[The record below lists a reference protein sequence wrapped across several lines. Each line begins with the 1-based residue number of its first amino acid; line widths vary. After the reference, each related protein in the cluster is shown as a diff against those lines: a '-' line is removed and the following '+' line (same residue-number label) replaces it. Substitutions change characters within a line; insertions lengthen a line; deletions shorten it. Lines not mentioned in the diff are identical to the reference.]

1 MLQMISL
8 LKKRF
13 IKSTLIYYIYRYF
26 KYKLKYFPSY
36 GASGE
41 DVLIGRYFKNK
52 TNGFYVDVG
61 ALHPINGSM
70 TYNLSKMGWKGIN
83 LDMMQENLMLFN
95 LFRKKDINV
104 CTAISSSKGEI
115 EAYLFESGSGLNTNS
130 IEWANKWKKKLDK
143 DFVVRK
149 VKKEKLN
156 NILKRFNVNKAFELL
171 NIDVEGHELEVLKG
185 MNFKLYRPKLITIEI
200 HVDKTK
206 DIFKSNVYKF
216 LSKYKYELISQYR
229 QTSFFI
235 PVENLRTLD

>member
-1 MLQMISL
+1 MISL

-13 IKSTLIYYIYRYF
+13 IKNTLIYYIYRYF

-41 DVLIGRYFKNK
+41 DVLISRYFENK
-52 TNGFYVDVG
+52 KNGFYVDVG

-83 LDMMQENLMLFN
+83 LDMMQENLVLFN

-104 CTAISSSKGEI
+104 CTAVSSSKGEI
-115 EAYLFESGSGLNTNS
+115 DAYLFESGSGLNTNS

-143 DFVVRK
+143 NFFVRK

-156 NILKRFNVNKAFELL
+156 NILKSFNVDKTFELL

-185 MNFKLYRPKLITIEI
+185 INFELYRPKLITVEI
-200 HVDKTK
+200 HVNKTK
-206 DIFKSNVYKF
+206 DIFQSDVYKF
-216 LSKYKYELISQYR
+216 LNKHKYELMSQYR

-235 PVENLRTLD
+235 PERFKYS

>member
-1 MLQMISL
+1 MISL

-13 IKSTLIYYIYRYF
+13 IKNTLIYYIYRYF

-41 DVLIGRYFKNK
+41 DVLISRYFENK
-52 TNGFYVDVG
+52 KNGFYVDVG

-83 LDMMQENLMLFN
+83 LDMMQENLVLFN

-104 CTAISSSKGEI
+104 CTAVSSSKGEI
-115 EAYLFESGSGLNTNS
+115 DAYLFESGSGLNTNS

-143 DFVVRK
+143 NFFVRK

-156 NILKRFNVNKAFELL
+156 NILKSFNVDKTFELL

-185 MNFKLYRPKLITIEI
+185 INFELYRPKLITVEI
-200 HVDKTK
+200 HVNKTK
-206 DIFKSNVYKF
+206 DIFQSDVYKF
-216 LSKYKYELISQYR
+216 LHKHKYELMSQYR

-235 PVENLRTLD
+235 PEENLNILN

>member
-1 MLQMISL
+1 MISL

-13 IKSTLIYYIYRYF
+13 IKNTLIYYIYRYF

-41 DVLIGRYFKNK
+41 DVLISRYFENK
-52 TNGFYVDVG
+52 KNGFYVDVG

-83 LDMMQENLMLFN
+83 LDMMQENLVLFN

-104 CTAISSSKGEI
+104 CTAVSSSKGEI
-115 EAYLFESGSGLNTNS
+115 DAYLFESGSGLNTNS

-143 DFVVRK
+143 NFFVRK

-156 NILKRFNVNKAFELL
+156 NILKSFNVDKTFELL

-185 MNFKLYRPKLITIEI
+185 INFELYRPKLITVEI
-200 HVDKTK
+200 HVNKTK
-206 DIFKSNVYKF
+206 DIFQSDVYKF
-216 LSKYKYELISQYR
+216 LNKHKYELMSQYR

-235 PVENLRTLD
+235 PEENLNILN